1 MKQLHQQD
9 GFSLLEVVIA
19 ISVFAIGMLA
29 VAGLQTTSIT
39 GNFTARQAT
48 VSTSL
53 GQAEIERLLA
63 LPFDHPDL
71 SATAGNPR
79 SWTEGNYLYRLEVT
93 PDDLFA
99 NTKTIQLDVEYS
111 MKGQAK
117 RTRIVSAK
125 ADSL

>member
-1 MKQLHQQD
+1 MKQLQQQA

-19 ISVFAIGMLA
+19 ISIFAVGMLA

-39 GNFTARQAT
+39 GNVFAREAT
-48 VSTSL
+48 VSTGL

-71 SATAGNPR
+71 STTAANPR

-93 PDDLFA
+93 LDDLFIH
-99 NTKTIQLDVEYS
+99 TKTIQLDVEYS
-111 MKGQAK
+111 LQGKAK
-117 RTRIVSAK
+117 RTRIVAAK
-125 ADSL
+125 ADSI